1 MKGSEVVKELSGQK
15 GVDRCFIKWWRP
27 ENDFVDY
34 ELVDTFLENVQPN
47 QEFAGFELL
56 DLQQMWETLQRT
68 SPDSVEREKRGHR
81 EVIVWKRTADD
92 GSEKTEVC
100 NFTPQAVM
108 SIFDVETRGNVL
120 DS

>member
-1 MKGSEVVKELSGQK
+1 MKGSEVVKDLAGQK
-15 GVDRCFIKWWRP
+15 TGDHCFIKWWRP

-34 ELVDTFLENVQPN
+34 ELVDTFLDNVQPN

-56 DLQQMWETLQRT
+56 DLQQMWETLQRN
-68 SPDSVEREKRGHR
+68 SPGRVNREKRNQR
-81 EVIVWKRTADD
+81 DVIIWKHIAGD
-92 GSEKTEVC
+92 GSEKTEIC

-108 SIFDVETRGNVL
+108 SIFDVETRGNAL